1 MREPKRVREYFPFAA
16 LLVGVALAS
25 GCAKTSSSAA
35 DQGTTAA
42 ATTAAAASDGATT
55 APESSKDPAATSDGD
70 GDVNGLPPV
79 YPGAVENS
87 SLTGPGGRVSPDSP
101 DRAFFYETKDAAT
114 TVAAWYDAHLPGNW
128 MHTLGAPGK
137 RTTGLFSSP
146 DDKQIVSVTMN
157 QPSGTV
163 VQFSLEA
170 GRKQ

>member
-70 GDVNGLPPV
+70 VNGLPPV

-114 TVAAWYDAHLPGNW
+114 TVAAWYDAHLPGDW